1 MDSSEPT
8 HLAEPTHLSEPARL
22 SATAGSETAAGE
34 TAAGRAAEKAAETFD
49 VVVVGFGGA
58 GACAA
63 IAAAER
69 GASVV
74 VLDRFYGGGSTVHSG
89 GVVYAGGGTAQ
100 QTQAGV
106 TDTVEGMYEYLR
118 LEVGDAVSAETLRQ
132 FVEGSREMIEW
143 LGRQGVEFEGSLC
156 PYKTSYPTN
165 RHYLYYSGNELAS
178 GYADVAPPAPR
189 GHRTHAKNFSGA
201 TFYGRLRDSALRLGV
216 TFRPLAEARGL
227 VVENGRVVGVDYDA
241 PPPGRQPGG
250 WHRTYTELAA
260 KAHVW
265 NPALGARLGAVGVA
279 AARRRSVPRRV
290 RATGGVVLTTGG
302 HGFNRE
308 LVARHAPAWAG
319 LTALGTAGDTGA
331 ALDLAATVDAATS
344 HLEKMSGWRF
354 LSPPSDFMRGIAVN
368 DQGDRFANEQLYGA
382 TFSAPLVE
390 EQHARGYLI
399 VDAETWRRARGQIRT
414 QSAFFHLPQLAYLFG
429 PAGHRRAA
437 TLGEL
442 ARRVGIDPA
451 GLDKTVREYNDTA
464 AAGLPDRFGKTGE
477 FHRAIGDGPY
487 YAVDVSARTSSL
499 YPFPF
504 ITLGGLVVDGDS
516 GAVLRRDAS
525 IVPGLYAGGRAA
537 VGLCSNSYVSG
548 LSLADAVFS
557 GRRAGAHA
565 AGRAGHS
572 SQAVHSTQSGHS
584 AQAGGHSSQAGRP
597 GHAVHSRQGELT

>member
-1 MDSSEPT
+1 MN
-8 HLAEPTHLSEPARL
+8 LPA
-22 SATAGSETAAGE
+22 STTADAVD
-34 TAAGRAAEKAAETFD
+34 ETFD
-49 VVVVGFGGA
+49 VIVVGFGGA

-63 IAAAER
+63 IAAAEAGTR
-69 GASVV
+69 VL
-74 VLDRFYGGGSTVHSG
+74 VLDRFYGGGSTIHSG

-100 QTQAGV
+100 QEQAGIA
-106 TDTVEGMYEYLR
+106 DTVEGMYEYLR
-118 LEVGDAVSAETLRQ
+118 LEVGDAVGEKTLRR
-132 FVEGSREMIEW
+132 FVEGSREMVEW
-143 LGRQGVEFEGSLC
+143 LGRQGLEFEGSLC

-189 GHRTHAKNFSGA
+189 GHRTHARNFSGA
-201 TFYGRLRDSALRLGV
+201 TFYGRLRESALRLGV
-216 TFRPLAEARGL
+216 TFRPLAEVQSL
-227 VVENGRVVGVDYDA
+227 VVDDGRVVGVEYDA
-241 PPPGRQPGG
+241 PLPGREPGG
-250 WHRTYTELAA
+250 WHRKFTELAA

-265 NPALGARLGAVGVA
+265 NPAFGARLSAVAVA
-279 AARRRSVPRRV
+279 AARRRSTRRRV

-331 ALDLAATVDAATS
+331 ALRLAADVDAATS

-354 LSPPSDFMRGIAVN
+354 LSPPSAFMRGIVVSAE
-368 DQGDRFANEQLYGA
+368 GARIANEQLYGA
-382 TFSAPLVE
+382 TLSTPLVE
-390 EQHARGYLI
+390 DHHAHGYLV
-399 VDAETWRRARGQIRT
+399 VDAQTWRSARGQIRE

-437 TLGEL
+437 TLAEL
-442 ARRVGIDPA
+442 ARGQGIDPA
-451 GLDKTVREYNDTA
+451 GLEKTVREYNETA
-464 AAGLPDRFGKTGE
+464 AAGLPDPFGKNGE

-487 YAVDVSARTSSL
+487 YSVDVSARASSL

-504 ITLGGLVVDGDS
+504 ITLGGLVVDEDS
-516 GAVLRRDAS
+516 GAVLRRDGS
-525 IVPGLYAGGRAA
+525 IVPGLYAGGRSA

-565 AGRAGHS
+565 AGGS
-572 SQAVHSTQSGHS
+572 VPSTQREF
-584 AQAGGHSSQAGRP
+584 A
-597 GHAVHSRQGELT
+597 